1 MQTGGGTMEK
11 TILTNAT
18 IIDCTGSD
26 PRPNGWVIIDDDR
39 IEEVGA
45 GSPGAVSGKSCII
58 DCKGGTLLPGLI
70 ECHVHTGSVD
80 ASIVEQQR
88 RNFTS
93 TLVIKSLKVLKETLD
108 QGFTTARDCG
118 GIDAGFRQAV
128 AEGLVPGPRLFVSGR
143 ILSQTGGHGDWRL
156 PTETYGPFHHE
167 AGVASGIYD
176 GVSAVRRGA
185 REQLRQGVDFI
196 KIMAGGGAASPSD
209 ELETSQYSL
218 EEMQAI
224 VFEAESAGKYV
235 AAHCYSDR
243 GIKLCCKAGIRTIE
257 HGNLLTESSARAM
270 KEAGAYL
277 VPTMA
282 TYVMISKM
290 GRQLGLPDD
299 MIRKINQALEKA
311 ESSLAIALST
321 GLKIG
326 SGSDLLGPMQVH
338 KGLELELQA
347 KVMGPMGA
355 LMAATATN
363 AEIIRQERNLGTI
376 EPGKLAD
383 FILVKGDP
391 LKDMSLFQNYLE
403 NITLIVQGGKIYK
416 NILS

>member
-1 MQTGGGTMEK
+1 M
-11 TILTNAT
+11 
-18 IIDCTGSD
+18 
-26 PRPNGWVIIDDDR
+26 
-39 IEEVGA
+39 
-45 GSPGAVSGKSCII
+45 
-58 DCKGGTLLPGLI
+58 
-70 ECHVHTGSVD
+70 
-80 ASIVEQQR
+80 
-88 RNFTS
+88 
-93 TLVIKSLKVLKETLD
+93 
-108 QGFTTARDCG
+108 
-118 GIDAGFRQAV
+118 
-128 AEGLVPGPRLFVSGR
+128 AEGLIPGPRLFISGR

-156 PTETYGPFHHE
+156 PTETQAPSFHE

-176 GVSAVRRGA
+176 GVSAVRKGA
-185 REQLRQGVDFI
+185 REQIRQGVDFI

-257 HGNLLTESSARAM
+257 HGNLLTESSADAM

-282 TYVMISKM
+282 TYVVISRM
-290 GRQLGLPDD
+290 GRELGLPDD

-311 ESSLAIALST
+311 ESSLRIALSK

-338 KGLELELQA
+338 KGMELELQA

-355 LMAATATN
+355 LMAATVTN
-363 AEIIRQERNLGTI
+363 AEIIKQERNLGTI

-391 LKDMSLFQNYLE
+391 LKDMSLFQNYQE
-403 NITLIVQGGKIYK
+403 NITLIMQEGKVYK
-416 NILS
+416 NIMA